1 VVLSLKF
8 FPAAS
13 TRMMGI
19 LLLVAACAIQGVV
32 AGFLR
37 GTANAVALTA
47 PSASS
52 LSVALY
58 EPITEPLIIPPVDS
72 VTEASLRAT
81 RRRREVAT
89 LLEKAPLLITEHVAM
104 PLPDLRMCP
113 LRNTTLLPLPLPSS
127 PPRSSLRSSL
137 LRYRQHSTV
146 WPLETHPIRPYIGP
160 AELPCSLNQ
169 GAMPYSR
176 AQVPVSTAE
185 RETMNKTDIE
195 GTAICGVRV
204 PWLGV

>member
-1 VVLSLKF
+1 MVLSLKF

-13 TRMMGI
+13 TRMIGI
-19 LLLVAACAIQGVV
+19 LLLVAACAIQGVG

-37 GTANAVALTA
+37 GTANAVALTG
-47 PSASS
+47 PSANPLFVS
-52 LSVALY
+52 LY
-58 EPITEPLIIPPVDS
+58 EPIAEPIYIPPVDA

-113 LRNTTLLPLPLPSS
+113 LKNTTALPPLPPS
-127 PPRSSLRSSL
+127 PPRSSLRSPL
-137 LRYRQHSTV
+137 LRYRQHSTA
-146 WPLETHPIRPYIGP
+146 WPLETHPIRPYMGP
-160 AELPCSLNQ
+160 AE
-169 GAMPYSR
+169 
-176 AQVPVSTAE
+176 
-185 RETMNKTDIE
+185 REKMNRTDIE

>member
-1 VVLSLKF
+1 MVLSLKF

-19 LLLVAACAIQGVV
+19 LLLVAACAIQGVG

-37 GTANAVALTA
+37 GTANAVVLTG

-113 LRNTTLLPLPLPSS
+113 LRNTTLLPLPLPLPSS
-127 PPRSSLRSSL
+127 PPRSSLRSPL

-146 WPLETHPIRPYIGP
+146 WPLETHPIRPYMGP
-160 AELPCSLNQ
+160 AE
-169 GAMPYSR
+169 R
-176 AQVPVSTAE
+176 E
-185 RETMNKTDIE
+185 RVNKTDIE